1 MIKSMTGYGSA
12 VYSENGKKYSVEIKS
27 VNNRYSDISVKAP
40 RIYGFLEDA
49 LRKRAA
55 ERIRRGKADI
65 YVTVENDGADSGSV
79 SVDISLAAQYM
90 KAFSQLSD
98 SLGIPCNMKSE
109 DFLRIQDV
117 FRVEKAEEN
126 EDEITAAAKKAL
138 DGALDRF
145 EEMRLREGE
154 KMLEDL
160 QTHLAVIK
168 EETAHIEAHAPEIV
182 EQYRKRIEERV
193 RDILGTAP
201 YDETR
206 LLTEAAVFS
215 DRVNVNEE
223 IVRLKS
229 HISQFSEMLAS
240 DEPVGKK
247 IDFLIQEMNRE
258 TNTIGSKSNDLEAS
272 KIIINIKAEI
282 EKLREQIQNV
292 E

>member
-79 SVDISLAAQYM
+79 SVDTSLAAQYM

-126 EDEITAAAKKAL
+126 EDEIAAAAKKAL

-193 RDILGTAP
+193 RDILGAAP
-201 YDETR
+201 YDEAR
-206 LLTEAAVFS
+206 LLTEVAVFS

-240 DEPVGKK
+240 DEPVGRK

>member
-79 SVDISLAAQYM
+79 SVDTSLAAQYM

-168 EETAHIEAHAPEIV
+168 EETAHIEAHAPEIE

-240 DEPVGKK
+240 DEPVGRK

>member
-79 SVDISLAAQYM
+79 SVDTPLAAQYM

-126 EDEITAAAKKAL
+126 EDEIAAAAKKAL

-160 QTHLAVIK
+160 QAHLAVIK

-206 LLTEAAVFS
+206 LLTEVAVFS

-240 DEPVGKK
+240 DEPVGRK

>member
-79 SVDISLAAQYM
+79 SVDTSLAAQYM

-160 QTHLAVIK
+160 QAHLAVIK

-240 DEPVGKK
+240 DEPVGRK

>member
-90 KAFSQLSD
+90 KAFSQLTD

-240 DEPVGKK
+240 DEPVGRK